1 MLYLITRKYI
11 KTQYSIKTL
20 LELLTSEAQPEFKQ
34 MAVILLQKAI
44 FKHFQGLGEADTKI
58 LRDTILKIYFESKIP
73 RVKSILANL
82 LAKIAEY
89 YFSNEKVWP
98 EVLNEISKR
107 SEDTSNPDSLMDAI
121 ILLTNM
127 LDSCDEYLKASY
139 AQISSFLENVL
150 KLNKP
155 ELTVE
160 VLKCLSYIV
169 GSLDDDELC
178 KQYGYLFQTVM
189 SVSLYLSRHS
199 IL

>member
-1 MLYLITRKYI
+1 M
-11 KTQYSIKTL
+11 
-20 LELLTSEAQPEFKQ
+20 LTSEAQPEFKQ